1 MTTPPKPDHEKRP
14 FRFKLEGPFL
24 RVSTMLLITPIS
36 PNFKGLKCSVF
47 GRFRAL
53 QSRNIYGKMKIEYV
67 GNEKSTVPLK
77 IDISADYDNGYVFDG
92 DAVYMGYREA
102 DDESWHWKY
111 DDTIEFEPLS
121 SSTTRILRY
130 CVEVPEQVETNADK
144 ALLVTIS
151 VNDEPFV
158 FDFRSADVLGSDYDP
173 RAEFYQPVDDE
184 TKQQIVAYLKA
195 NGLKEMGWYE
205 QNVNYFE
212 FTFDDEN
219 VYARMPLASNPDY
232 GYDFNGTYE
241 VFAKTI
247 LITWDYGTQMH
258 LDYTFDGNSLTVTE
272 FDYNR

>member
-1 MTTPPKPDHEKRP
+1 MFLVLTMT
-14 FRFKLEGPFL
+14 L
-24 RVSTMLLITPIS
+24 
-36 PNFKGLKCSVF
+36 
-47 GRFRAL
+47 GRSFT
-53 QSRNIYGKMKIEYV
+53 K
-67 GNEKSTVPLK
+67 
-77 IDISADYDNGYVFDG
+77 
-92 DAVYMGYREA
+92 
-102 DDESWHWKY
+102 
-111 DDTIEFEPLS
+111 
-121 SSTTRILRY
+121 
-130 CVEVPEQVETNADK
+130 
-144 ALLVTIS
+144 
-151 VNDEPFV
+151 
-158 FDFRSADVLGSDYDP
+158 
-173 RAEFYQPVDDE
+173 PVDDE
-184 TKQQIVAYLKA
+184 AKQQIVAYLKA